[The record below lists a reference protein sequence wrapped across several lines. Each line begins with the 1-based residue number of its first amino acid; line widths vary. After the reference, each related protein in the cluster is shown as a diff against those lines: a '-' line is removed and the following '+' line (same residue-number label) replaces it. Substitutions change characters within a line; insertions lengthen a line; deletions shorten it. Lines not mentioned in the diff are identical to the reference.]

1 MLDTPTRKTT
11 LRDAAG
17 RSHEYVAHMHGAIA
31 GMALGTELMGLLGE
45 TVRLERGLG
54 ACLSGLAQGVVQR
67 GGVGLVTRLLEHT
80 SRDGVRLTE
89 TAMETAYQ
97 ANYGELLEAL
107 AWVIEQNFGSFSEA
121 AARVLAP
128 RLAKMLQPKSDGG
141 NWLASLATGASGPS
155 SAQASPRT
163 PTSGTG
169 GA

>member
-31 GMALGTELMGLLGE
+31 GMALGTELIGLLGE

-89 TAMETAYQ
+89 TALETAYQ
-97 ANYGELLEAL
+97 ANYGELLEVL
-107 AWVIEQNFGSFSEA
+107 AWVIQENFGSFSEA
-121 AARVLAP
+121 AVRVLAP
-128 RLAKMLQPKSDGG
+128 RLAKMLQPKSDGV
-141 NWLASLATGASGPS
+141 NWLASLATGASGLS
-155 SAQASPRT
+155 SAPASP
-163 PTSGTG
+163 PAVNSGTSG
-169 GA
+169 A